1 MAKQTSGRDGNG
13 RELICS
19 FCGRSQNE
27 VEQIL
32 IGPGVNICKDCI
44 DMCYHALYKEERPA
58 PPRAGA
64 SRSRQTAA
72 NKAQYGTNP
81 LEGINILTPAQIK
94 AGLDQYV
101 IGQEDAKKV
110 LSVSV
115 YNHYKRILSG
125 RESDVELQKS
135 NVLMLGPSGTGKT
148 LLAQTL
154 AKMLGVPF
162 AIADATTL
170 TEAGYV
176 GEDVENILL
185 KLIQAADFDVARA

>member
-1 MAKQTSGRDGNG
+1 MANSISGKDGKE

-19 FCGRSQNE
+19 FCGRSQKQ
-27 VEQIL
+27 VEQLI

-44 DMCYHALYKEERPA
+44 DMCYNALYKDEETPP
-58 PPRAGA
+58 PPRA
-64 SRSRQTAA
+64 TAQRRA
-72 NKAQYGTNP
+72 ATARPRHAIDP
-81 LEGINILTPAQIK
+81 LQDINILTPAEIK

-101 IGQEDAKKV
+101 IGQDETKKV
-110 LSVSV
+110 LAVSV

-125 RESDVELQKS
+125 QESDVELQKS

-185 KLIQAADFDVARA
+185 KLIQA